1 MNVGR
6 DGNGSFDRE
15 RAVSELVGFA
25 VVFGVVVLSISLVY
39 TFGISALT
47 ELQSGEAV
55 DNAGRAFDILA
66 DNMDDV
72 HRNGAPGRSTELEF
86 ESGELATTGRV
97 TMTVNTTTTPS
108 MSFAATPISYTRGE
122 DGLHYATGAVL
133 RTNRDSAAM
142 VNDPPFRFSDERVVI
157 SFVETKPV
165 GDTTSIGGGTVRVE
179 GRWRGTN
186 VEVNDTGGVE
196 FNVSV
201 TSPRHEAWRR
211 YFESR
216 EPQPQLCATDAA
228 NDTVVCQYE
237 TKQLFVRRTLVHVRL
252 TQ

>member
-6 DGNGSFDRE
+6 DGNGSLDRE

-25 VVFGVVVLSISLVY
+25 VVFGVVILSISLVY
-39 TFGISALT
+39 TFGIGALT
-47 ELQSGEAV
+47 EVQGGEAV
-55 DNAGRAFDILA
+55 DNAGRAFDIVA
-66 DNMDDV
+66 DNMADI

-86 ESGELATTGRV
+86 ESGELTTTGRV
-97 TMTVNTTTTPS
+97 TVTVDSNKTAS
-108 MSFAATPISYTRGE
+108 QSFAATPISYTRGE
-122 DGLHYATGAVL
+122 EGLHYATGAVL

-142 VNDPPFRFSDERVVI
+142 VNDPPFRFSDERAVI

-165 GDTTSIGGGTVRVE
+165 GNTTSIGGGTVRVE
-179 GRWRGTN
+179 GRWGGTN
-186 VEVNDTGGVE
+186 VAVNDTRGGE

-216 EPQPQLCATDAA
+216 EPQPQLCSTDAA

-237 TKQLFVRRTLVHVRL
+237 TDELFVRRTLVRVRL

>member
-1 MNVGR
+1 MNH
-6 DGNGSFDRE
+6 SLDRE

-39 TFGISALT
+39 TFGVGALT
-47 ELQSGEAV
+47 EVQSGEAV

-66 DNMDDV
+66 DNMADI
-72 HRNGAPGRSTELEF
+72 HRNRAPGRSTELEF
-86 ESGELATTGRV
+86 ESGELTTTGRV

-108 MSFAATPISYTRGE
+108 KSFAATPMSYTRGE
-122 DGLHYATGAVL
+122 EGLHYATGAVI

-165 GDTTSIGGGTVRVE
+165 GNTTSIGGGTVRVE
-179 GRWRGTN
+179 GRWGGTN
-186 VEVNDTGGVE
+186 VEVIETNGVN
-196 FNVSV
+196 FTVSV
-201 TSPRHEAWRR
+201 TSPHHETWRR
-211 YFESR
+211 YFERQELRPES
-216 EPQPQLCATDAA
+216 CDTDAA
-228 NDTVVCQYE
+228 NNTVVCRYKTDE
-237 TKQLFVRRTLVHVRL
+237 LFVRRTLVRVRL